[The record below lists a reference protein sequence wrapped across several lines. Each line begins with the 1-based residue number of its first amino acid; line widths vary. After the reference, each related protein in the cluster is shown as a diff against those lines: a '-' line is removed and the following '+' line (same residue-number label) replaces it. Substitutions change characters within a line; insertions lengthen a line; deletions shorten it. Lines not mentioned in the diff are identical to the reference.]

1 LISEPTVEPHRIL
14 KGFSTLTMLT
24 GIYPVGHPL
33 VADKAREVYE
43 AVQPY
48 FSAGGV
54 GEWVRIDV
62 IRGVVHLNG
71 VPAGGPGNPQANGLD
86 SLHIRVGVQPEE
98 IAAAAEV
105 MKVDPSRAL
114 EPVNQ
119 QLVRRGVQHISV
131 GRLVP
136 LDTRWRS
143 RQWPDYPQQALDP
156 DYEES
161 LLLAQQAFEGLSE
174 DRRIDL
180 QTVHDLVRLLMCRV
194 VTSNAAIAQI
204 LAVKQYENL
213 TYIHSVNVA
222 VLSLLLGKQLGLDD
236 PMLASLVEA
245 GVLHDVGKTR
255 IPLDVVKKAGTLD
268 KHERKLME
276 AHAVQG
282 AELLMQVDGLRPLTA
297 VVALEHHR
305 SVLGKGYPDLGDG
318 VVPHL
323 MSQIVSVADIY
334 EAVTGARSYQQPTP
348 PERACLLIA
357 RLAGTK
363 LNTALVKAFVNA
375 ITFFPVGSVVRT
387 SRGELGVVLRTT
399 AGDPLHPVIQLL
411 DEDWRTPRG
420 VLDTSARGEGDAYDC
435 HIVET
440 VAPVPEAFDVRQF
453 LSAA

>member
-1 LISEPTVEPHRIL
+1 LKSEPTADPHRVL
-14 KGFSTLTMLT
+14 KAFSTLAMLT

-33 VADKAREVYE
+33 VAEKTREIYD
-43 AVQPY
+43 AVHAY
-48 FSAGGV
+48 FSAGGA
-54 GEWVRIDV
+54 GEWMRIDV
-62 IRGVVHLNG
+62 IRGVVHLNS
-71 VPAGGPGNPQANGLD
+71 VPAGAPGNPQTNGID
-86 SLHIRVGVQPEE
+86 SLHIHAGVQPEE

-105 MKVDPSRAL
+105 LRSDAGRAP

-119 QLVRRGVQHISV
+119 QLVRRGVQNISL

-161 LLLAQQAFEGLSE
+161 LLLAQQTFEGLSE

-180 QTVHDLVRLLMCRV
+180 RTVHDLVRLLMCRV
-194 VTSNAAIAQI
+194 VASNAAIAQI

-236 PMLASLVEA
+236 AMLASLVEA

-255 IPLDVVKKAGTLD
+255 IPLDVVKKPGTLD

-305 SVLGKGYPDLGDG
+305 SVLGRGYPDLGDG

-348 PERACLLIA
+348 PERACLLLA

-387 SRGELGVVLRTT
+387 NRGELGVVLRTT
-399 AGDPLHPVIQLL
+399 AGDPLHPVIQRL
-411 DEDWRTPRG
+411 DEDWRTPLG
-420 VLDTSARGEGDAYDC
+420 VLDTSSRGEGNAYDC

-440 VAPVPEAFDVRQF
+440 VAPVPDAFDVRQF

>member
-1 LISEPTVEPHRIL
+1 MSSEATIDPHRVL
-14 KGFSTLTMLT
+14 KGFSTLTTLT

-33 VADKAREVYE
+33 VAEKAREVYE
-43 AVQPY
+43 AVQPILG
-48 FSAGGV
+48 AGGV
-54 GEWVRIDV
+54 SESVRIDV

-71 VPAGGPGNPQANGLD
+71 VPAAGPTNPQTNGID
-86 SLHIRVGVQPEE
+86 SLHIGLGVQPAE

-105 MKVDPSRAL
+105 LKGDPGRGGD
-114 EPVNQ
+114 PVNQ
-119 QLVRRGVQHISV
+119 QLLRRGVEHISV

-161 LLLAQQAFEGLSE
+161 LQMAQHAFEELSE
-174 DRRIDL
+174 ARRIDL
-180 QTVHDLVRLLMCRV
+180 RTVHDLVRLLMCRV

-222 VLSLLLGKQLGLDD
+222 VLSLLLGKQLGLDE
-236 PMLASLVEA
+236 PVLASLVEA

-255 IPLDVVKKAGTLD
+255 IPLDVVKKPGTLD

-276 AHAVQG
+276 AHALQG

-297 VVALEHHR
+297 IVALEHHR

-318 VVPHL
+318 VVPHF

-363 LNTALVKAFVNA
+363 LNTALVRAFVNA

-387 SRGELGVVLRTT
+387 NRGELGVVLRTT
-399 AGDPLHPVIQLL
+399 PGDPLHPVVQLL
-411 DEDWRTPRG
+411 EEDWRTPLG
-420 VLDTSARGEGDAYDC
+420 VLDTSTRGTSDAYQC

-440 VAPVPEAFDVRQF
+440 VAPLPDAFDVRQF

>member
-1 LISEPTVEPHRIL
+1 MISEPAVDAYRVL
-14 KGFSTLTMLT
+14 KGFSTLGTLT
-24 GIYPVGHPL
+24 AIYPSGHPL
-33 VADKAREVYE
+33 VADKVREVYE

-48 FSAGGV
+48 LAVNES
-54 GEWVRIDV
+54 VRIDV
-62 IRGVVHLNG
+62 IRGVLHVNG
-71 VPAGGPGNPQANGLD
+71 VPVPGQSDAHTFRID
-86 SLHIRVGVQPEE
+86 SLHIQSGVQQEE

-105 MKVDPSRAL
+105 LRTNGDGERQ
-114 EPVNQ
+114 PVNE
-119 QLVRRGVQHISV
+119 QLFRRGVQHITL

-143 RQWPDYPQQALDP
+143 RQWPDHPQHVLDP

-161 LLLAQQAFEGLSE
+161 LLLAQQAFEQMSE

-180 QTVHDLVRLLMCRV
+180 RTVHDLVRLLMCKV
-194 VTSNAAIAQI
+194 VTSKAAIAQI

-236 PMLASLVEA
+236 QTLARLVEA

-255 IPLDVVKKAGTLD
+255 IPLEVVKKPGTLD
-268 KHERKLME
+268 KRERKLME
-276 AHAVQG
+276 AHPVLG
-282 AELLMQVDGLRPLTA
+282 AELLMQIDGLGPLTPL
-297 VVALEHHR
+297 VALEHHR
-305 SVLGKGYPDLGDG
+305 SVLGGGYPDLGDG
-318 VVPHL
+318 VVPHV

-334 EAVTGARSYQQPTP
+334 EAVTGARSYQQPTA
-348 PERACLLIA
+348 PERACLLLA
-357 RLAGTK
+357 RLAGSK

-411 DEDWRTPRG
+411 DEDWRTPLG
-420 VLDTSARGEGDAYDC
+420 IVDTSTRREGDAYEC

-440 VAPVPEAFDVRQF
+440 VVPSTDAFDVRQF
-453 LSAA
+453 LTAA

>member
-1 LISEPTVEPHRIL
+1 LISEPTVDAYRVL
-14 KGFSTLTMLT
+14 KGFSTLGTLT
-24 GIYPVGHPL
+24 AIYPPGHPL
-33 VADKAREVYE
+33 VADKVRDVYE

-48 FSAGGV
+48 LAV
-54 GEWVRIDV
+54 NDAVRIDV
-62 IRGVVHLNG
+62 IRGVLHVNG
-71 VPAGGPGNPQANGLD
+71 VPVPGQSDAHTFRID
-86 SLHIRVGVQPEE
+86 SLHIQAGVQQEE

-105 MKVDPSRAL
+105 LRTNSDGERQ
-114 EPVNQ
+114 PVNE
-119 QLVRRGVQHISV
+119 QLFQRGVQHITL

-143 RQWPDYPQQALDP
+143 RQWPDHPQHVLDP

-161 LLLAQQAFEGLSE
+161 LLLAQQAFEQMSE

-180 QTVHDLVRLLMCRV
+180 RTVHDLVRLLMCKV
-194 VTSNAAIAQI
+194 VTSKAAIAQI

-236 PMLASLVEA
+236 ETLARLVEA

-255 IPLDVVKKAGTLD
+255 IPLDVVKKPGTLD
-268 KHERKLME
+268 KRERKLME
-276 AHAVQG
+276 AHPVLG
-282 AELLMQVDGLRPLTA
+282 AELLMQIDGLGPLTPL
-297 VVALEHHR
+297 VALEHHR
-305 SVLGKGYPDLGDG
+305 SVLGGGYPDLGDG
-318 VVPHL
+318 VVPHV

-334 EAVTGARSYQQPTP
+334 EAVTGARSYQLPTA
-348 PERACLLIA
+348 PERACLLLA
-357 RLAGTK
+357 RLAGGK

-399 AGDPLHPVIQLL
+399 AGDPLHPVIQRL
-411 DEDWRTPRG
+411 DEDWRTPLG
-420 VLDTSARGEGDAYDC
+420 IVDTSARGDGDAYEC

-440 VAPVPEAFDVRQF
+440 VVPSTDAFDVRQF

>member
-1 LISEPTVEPHRIL
+1 MSEPTIDPHRVL
-14 KGFSTLTMLT
+14 KGFSALTTLT

-48 FSAGGV
+48 LSVHGV
-54 GEWVRIDV
+54 GESVRIDV

-71 VPAGGPGNPQANGLD
+71 VPADGPTNPQTNGID
-86 SLHIRVGVQPEE
+86 SVHISAGVQPEE

-105 MKVDPSRAL
+105 LRSDAGPTP

-174 DRRIDL
+174 ERRVDL
-180 QTVHDLVRLLMCRV
+180 RTVHELVRLLMCRV
-194 VTSNAAIAQI
+194 VASNAAIAQI

-236 PMLASLVEA
+236 HLLASLVEA

-255 IPLDVVKKAGTLD
+255 IPLDVVKKPGTLD

-282 AELLMQVDGLRPLTA
+282 AEILMQVDGLRPLTA
-297 VVALEHHR
+297 LVALEHHR
-305 SVLGKGYPDLGDG
+305 SVLGRGYPDLGDG
-318 VVPHL
+318 VIPHF

-363 LNTALVKAFVNA
+363 LNTALVRAFVNA

-387 SRGELGVVLRTT
+387 NRGEVGVVLRTT
-399 AGDPLHPVIQLL
+399 LGDPLHPVIQLL
-411 DEDWRTPRG
+411 DGDWRTPLG
-420 VLDTSARGEGDAYDC
+420 LVDTSARVEGDAYER

-440 VAPVPEAFDVRQF
+440 VAPVPEAFDVREF

>member
-1 LISEPTVEPHRIL
+1 VIQEPSSDAYRIL
-14 KGFSTLTMLT
+14 KGFSTLGTLT
-24 GIYPVGHPL
+24 GIYPAGHPL
-33 VADKAREVYE
+33 VADKVREICD
-43 AVQPY
+43 AIQPCL
-48 FSAGGV
+48 AG

-62 IRGVVHLNG
+62 VRGVVHLNG
-71 VPAGGPGNPQANGLD
+71 VPIEGQSDGHTFSVD
-86 SLHIRVGVQPEE
+86 SLHIHAGVQPEE
-98 IAAAAEV
+98 IATAAEV
-105 MKVDPSRAL
+105 LRRSGDDAR
-114 EPVNQ
+114 EPVSE
-119 QLVRRGVQHISV
+119 QLRHRGVRNVSV

-143 RQWPDYPQQALDP
+143 RQWPDHPQHVLDP

-161 LLLAQQAFEGLSE
+161 LLMAQQAFEQLAE
-174 DRRIDL
+174 ERRVDL
-180 QTVHDLVRLLMCRV
+180 RTVHDLVRLLMCRV
-194 VTSNAAIAQI
+194 VTSKAAIAQI

-222 VLSLLLGKQLGLDD
+222 VLSLLLGRQLGLDEQT
-236 PMLASLVEA
+236 LANLVEA

-255 IPLDVVKKAGTLD
+255 IPLDVVKKPGTLD
-268 KHERKLME
+268 KRERKMME
-276 AHAVQG
+276 AHPVLG
-282 AELLMQVDGLRPLTA
+282 AELLMQVEGLAPLTPL
-297 VVALEHHR
+297 VALEHHR
-305 SVLGKGYPDLGDG
+305 SVVGGGYPDLGDG
-318 VVPHL
+318 VVPHV

-387 SRGELGVVLRTT
+387 SRGELGVVVRTT
-399 AGDPLHPVIQLL
+399 LGDPLHPVIQRF
-411 DEDWRTPRG
+411 DEDWRTPLG
-420 VLDTSARGEGDAYDC
+420 VLDTSVRGEGSTYEC

-440 VAPVPEAFDVRQF
+440 VVPASDTFDVRQF